1 VIVFSSW
8 FALYLSNAE
17 CASRFSLMQSEDKL
31 IACVG
36 AGTIGRSWATL
47 YSGKG
52 CNVNLQ
58 DNNKH
63 ALQTAKKIIANNF
76 RELTRLGL
84 VSKTQANRAM
94 HRIAYTTDLREAV
107 ADGDFVQE
115 SVPESLK
122 LKRKIFSKISSLVPS
137 DVVIASSTGGLLM
150 SKIQTVAKVPE
161 RCVVVHPCQLPVHL
175 TTLVEIVPGGQTSQS
190 TMKAAAQ
197 LMRKI
202 GKQPLIMR
210 REVQDYVTNRLQ
222 FALFRE
228 AVNMVGTGIVS
239 AADIDAALCEFAKAS
254 FCINFGPFLQA
265 HLHGGP
271 HGVGGIESCMDY
283 YAKILPETWRSLA
296 KWTRIP
302 VNVQRGVE
310 TSVRQMVRRRG
321 LSAGEL
327 IRWRNRSLL
336 ALARTVWA

>member
-1 VIVFSSW
+1 MR
-8 FALYLSNAE
+8 
-17 CASRFSLMQSEDKL
+17 SRIKL
-31 IACVG
+31 ITCVG

-52 CNVNLQ
+52 CSVNLQ
-58 DNNKH
+58 DNNEH

-76 RELTRLGL
+76 RELTRFGL
-84 VSKTQANRAM
+84 VSKTEANRAI
-94 HRIAYTTDLREAV
+94 HRITYTPDLREAV
-107 ADGDFVQE
+107 AHADFVQE
-115 SVPESLK
+115 SVPESLQ
-122 LKRKIFSKISSLVPS
+122 LKRKIFSRISSLVPS
-137 DVVIASSTGGLLM
+137 DIVIASSTGGLLM
-150 SKIQTVAKVPE
+150 SKIQTAAKAPE

-175 TTLVEIVPGGQTSQS
+175 TRLVEIVPGRHTNQS

-197 LMRKI
+197 LMRNI

-210 REVQDYVTNRLQ
+210 REVQDYITNRLQ

-228 AVNMVGTGIVS
+228 AVNMVGTGTVT

-271 HGVGGIESCMDY
+271 HGLGGIEACMDY
-283 YAKILPETWRSLA
+283 YAKILPDTWRSLA

-302 VNVQRGVE
+302 ADVQRGVE
-310 TSVRQMVRRRG
+310 TSVRRMVRRRG
-321 LSAGEL
+321 LSDREL
-327 IRWRNRSLL
+327 IRCRNRSLL